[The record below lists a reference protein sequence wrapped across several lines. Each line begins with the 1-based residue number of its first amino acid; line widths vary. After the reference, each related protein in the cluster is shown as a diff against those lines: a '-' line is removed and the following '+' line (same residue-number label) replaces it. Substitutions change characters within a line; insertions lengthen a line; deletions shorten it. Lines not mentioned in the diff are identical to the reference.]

1 MRNLEELLKRGQ
13 VLHQSGEL
21 EQAKEVY
28 LRVLTKRPKHF
39 DALHLLGVIAAQ
51 TGDAKQAAE
60 LIGMAIKQNLGHAAA
75 HYNLGNSLKK
85 LDRIREALVCYDNAL
100 SIAPNLAEAQNAKA
114 GALKELGCLDEALV
128 CYEKAIETKPA
139 YADAWMNRGVL
150 LNELRRSDDAV
161 KSYSCAVALKSD
173 YFEAY
178 NNRGLVFEELGRSD
192 EALQDYEQAI
202 SINQE
207 FADAFN
213 NRGRIL
219 VKANRLVEALVC
231 FDKAV
236 SIKTDFVD
244 AIFNHGVVL
253 QTLGRFEEAVV
264 SYERVVEF
272 DPGHADAL
280 GNWGGVLFETR
291 RFFDALVLYNKAIA
305 IRPVDARALYNKGVV
320 LLELTQLEEALI
332 CFSQALAFDPDYEF
346 LFGLKLHTQ
355 MRMCDWHN
363 LRSQL
368 VYIESALLE
377 GRRVIAPFPVLGL
390 LDSPELQ
397 FLSSRTF
404 VDSKSTPV
412 NLGGEF
418 LVNRNDQKIRIGYY
432 SSDFYSHATSYLMI
446 ELFEAHDL
454 GKFEIYGFSIGPV
467 VSDDIQRRVSG
478 AFYQFIDVSKKS
490 DLEISRISRDLR
502 IEIAVDLKGFTKGSR
517 LGIFAHRCAPVQ
529 VNYLGYPG
537 TMGASFI
544 DYIIAD
550 DVLIPPVGRQYY
562 GEKVVYLPCSYQPND
577 SNRIISD
584 RVFTRSEMGLPETGF
599 VFCCFNSNYKIL
611 PEMFD
616 VWMRLLSKLGG
627 SVLWLLEDNPLAVDN
642 LRKEAIVRG
651 VAPDR
656 LVFANRISLDEHLA
670 RHRLADLFLDTFPC
684 NAHTTMSDALWAG
697 LPALTLCGQSFASRV
712 AASLVGALG
721 LSDLVVETIEAYES
735 KAIELSTNPELLS
748 RIKSRLGRERSTS
761 TLFNGRFLARHL
773 EIAFKMMSERYRSGD
788 APDHLFVRSEPG
800 PIDL

>member
-1 MRNLEELLKRGQ
+1 MQNLEALLRRGQ

-21 EQAKEVY
+21 KQAKEVY
-28 LRVLTKRPKHF
+28 LRVLAKRPKHF

-51 TGDAKQAAE
+51 TGDPEQAAE
-60 LIGMAIKQNLGHAAA
+60 LIGRAIKQNPGHAAA

-85 LDRIREALVCYDNAL
+85 LSRIREALICYDNAL

-114 GALKELGCLDEALV
+114 GALKGLGRIEEALF
-128 CYEKAIETKPA
+128 CYENAIGTKPA
-139 YADAWMNRGVL
+139 YAEAWMNRGVL
-150 LNELRRSDDAV
+150 LNEVGRSDEAV
-161 KSYSCAVALKSD
+161 KSYGCAVALRPD

-178 NNRGLVFEELGRSD
+178 NNRGLALEELGRND

-207 FADAFN
+207 FADACN

-219 VKANRLVEALVC
+219 VKANRLAEALAC

-236 SIKTDFVD
+236 LVRFDFVD
-244 AIFNHGVVL
+244 AIFNQGVVL
-253 QTLGRFEEAVV
+253 QTVGRLDEAVV
-264 SYERVVEF
+264 CYERVVAL
-272 DPGHADAL
+272 DPGHVNAL
-280 GNWGGVLFETR
+280 GNWGGVLFEKR
-291 RFFDALVLYNKAIA
+291 CFSDALMLYSKVIT
-305 IRPVDARALYNKGVV
+305 IRPEDARALYNRGVV
-320 LLELTQLEEALI
+320 LLELMRIEEALN
-332 CFSQALAFDPDYEF
+332 CFNQALVFDPDYEF

-355 MRMCDWHN
+355 MRICDWYE

-368 VYIESALLE
+368 ISIESALLA
-377 GRRVIAPFPVLGL
+377 GRPVTAPFPVLGL

-397 FLSSRTF
+397 LLSSRTF
-404 VDSKSTPV
+404 VDLKSTTV
-412 NLGGEF
+412 NPDGVI
-418 LVNRNDQKIRIGYY
+418 LVNDSDDKIRVGYY

-446 ELFEAHDL
+446 ELFEGHDSER
-454 GKFEIYGFSIGPV
+454 FEIYGFSIGPV
-467 VSDDIQRRVSG
+467 VSDDIQQRVSS
-478 AFYQFIDVSKKS
+478 AFHQFIDVSKKS
-490 DLEISRISRDLR
+490 DLEIVHLSRDLR

-550 DVLIPPVGRQYY
+550 DVLIPPASRQYY
-562 GEKVVYLPCSYQPND
+562 DEKVVYLPCSYQPND
-577 SNRIISD
+577 SNRMISN
-584 RVFTRSEMGLPETGF
+584 RLFTRSEIGLPETGF

-616 VWMRLLSKLGG
+616 VWMRLLSKVGG

-642 LRKEAIVRG
+642 LRKEATARG

-656 LVFANRISLDEHLA
+656 LVFAKRISLDEHLA

-697 LPALTLCGQSFASRV
+697 LPALTLCGRSFASRV
-712 AASLVGALG
+712 GASLVGALG
-721 LSDLVVETIEAYES
+721 LSELVVETFEDYES
-735 KAIELSTNPELLS
+735 KAVELSANPELLS
-748 RIKSRLGRERSTS
+748 RIKSRLGSERTTS
-761 TLFNGRFLARHL
+761 MLFNGRFLAKHL
-773 EIAFKMMSERYRSGD
+773 EFAFKMMSDRYRSGN
-788 APDHLFVRSEPG
+788 APDHLFVRSPQG
-800 PIDL
+800 PIEV